1 MLQEGSLFAD
11 RYRIEKVIGQGGMG
25 RVFRAVDVRDS
36 TIWAIKEQLLTPA
49 NRQLLRSEAAL
60 LSRLSHPALPEFRMQ
75 REEGDYLYIV
85 MEYID
90 GRTLQEVFDQYGRVD
105 EKVLVGWFIQ
115 ACRLLVYLHG
125 LEQPVVY
132 RDFKPS
138 NIMLDHTGRVRIIDF
153 GIAQQYQD
161 AREGAIANVVALTRG
176 FAAPEQY
183 DRRYSMDVRT
193 DMYALAA
200 TMHYLL
206 TGKDPNQPPFGFRP
220 ARKLRKDVSRAIEAV
235 LKKCLQPSP
244 DRRYRNASMLLYDLE
259 HLQEKNK
266 KLRGKALR
274 TKVLI
279 AGGFAAALLLAVSLY
294 RFSVQSRTNLAENYY
309 TILDK
314 SRSADSLE
322 KTQEGIR
329 EAMELDPE
337 NPDAYILFA
346 DTFVKYGMPEKAAE
360 YIEQEIVPRFPEIY
374 SEPSFQTLIERI
386 EGSD

>member
-11 RYRIEKVIGQGGMG
+11 RYKIEKVIGQGGMG
-25 RVFRAVDVRDS
+25 RVFRAVDVQDH
-36 TIWAIKEQLLTPA
+36 TVWAIKEQVLTPA
-49 NRQLLRSEAAL
+49 NRQLLRSEAEL
-60 LSRLSHPALPEFRMQ
+60 LSKLRHPALPDFRMQ
-75 REEGDYLYIV
+75 REEGEYLYIV

-90 GRTLQEVFDQYGRVD
+90 GRTLQEVFDKYGRVD
-105 EKVLVGWFIQ
+105 EKLLVSWFTQ

-125 LEQPVVY
+125 LEHPVVY

-138 NIMLDHTGRVRIIDF
+138 NIMIDHTGRVRIIDF

-161 AREGAIANVVALTRG
+161 AGEGAIANVVALTRG

-220 ARKLRKDVSRAIEAV
+220 ARKLRKDASRAIEQI

-244 DRRYRNASMLLYDLE
+244 DKRYRTASALLYDLE
-259 HLQEKNK
+259 HLQEMDK
-266 KLRGKALR
+266 KLRAQAARTKAL
-274 TKVLI
+274 I
-279 AGGFAAALLLAVSLY
+279 AAGFAAAILLAVSLY
-294 RFSVQSRTNLAENYY
+294 LFSFRSRTDMAESYY
-309 TILDK
+309 AVLEEAQ
-314 SRSADSLE
+314 SAAALE
-322 KTQEGIR
+322 QAQSMIG
-329 EAMELDPE
+329 EAMEMDPD
-337 NPDAYILFA
+337 NPDAYIQYA
-346 DTFVKYGMPEKAAE
+346 DTYVKYGMPEKAAD

-374 SEPSFQTLIERI
+374 TDPSFQSLVERI